1 MKGWRQGSA
10 CRSLDLVPLV
20 LIDVDLEVVPA
31 LLQGWTQEQS
41 EEPPVH
47 QQDVLHAPLLPEAE
61 IAPRRLVELIDVP
74 QAHEV

>member
-10 CRSLDLVPLV
+10 CRSRDLVALV
-20 LIDVDLEVVPA
+20 LVQVDPEVIPA
-31 LLQGWTQEQS
+31 LLQGWSQEQPKQ
-41 EEPPVH
+41 PPMH
-47 QQDVLHAPLLPEAE
+47 EQDVLHVPPFPEAE